1 MATIR
6 RIVLDILK
14 PHEPSILDLASLLGD
29 LPGIEGVN
37 ILIYEIDRDVENAK
51 ITIEG
56 IDIPFQQVSEV
67 IIDNGGAIHSLDEV
81 VAGKVMVEEA
91 STPQD

>member
-1 MATIR
+1 MAAIR

-37 ILIYEIDRDVENAK
+37 VLIYEMDRDVENAK

-56 IDIPFQQVSEV
+56 GDIPFERVREV
-67 IIDNGGAIHSLDEV
+67 ITDNGGVIHSLDEV
-81 VAGKVMVEEA
+81 VAGKVIVEEA
-91 STPQD
+91 ATPQD

>member
-1 MATIR
+1 MAVIR

-14 PHEPSILDLASLLGD
+14 PHEPSILDLASILGD

-37 ILIYEIDRDVENAK
+37 ILIYEMDREVENAK

-56 IDIPFQQVSEV
+56 SDIPFQQVCQV
-67 IIDNGGAIHSLDEV
+67 IIDNGGAVHSLDEV
-81 VAGKVMVEEA
+81 VAGKVIIEEA
-91 STPQD
+91 ATPQD

>member
-14 PHEPSILDLASLLGD
+14 PHVPSILELASTLGD

-37 ILIYEIDRDVENAK
+37 ILIYEMDREVENAK

-56 IDIPFQQVSEV
+56 ANIPYDDVCK
-67 IIDNGGAIHSLDEV
+67 IIVDNGGAIHSLDEV
-81 VAGKVMVEEA
+81 VAGKQMVEEA
-91 STPQD
+91 ATPQD

>member
-56 IDIPFQQVSEV
+56 NNIPFERVSEV

-81 VAGKVMVEEA
+81 VAGKVMIEESA
-91 STPQD
+91 TPQD

>member
-1 MATIR
+1 MAVIR

-29 LPGIEGVN
+29 LPGIAGVN

-51 ITIEG
+51 ITMEG
-56 IDIPFQQVSEV
+56 SDIPFERVREV

-81 VAGKVMVEEA
+81 VAGKTMVEEA

>member
-51 ITIEG
+51 ITIAGE
-56 IDIPFQQVSEV
+56 DIPFELVREV

-81 VAGKVMVEEA
+81 VAGKVIVEEA
-91 STPQD
+91 ATHQD